1 MATKQDYQ
9 KRNKALSAIVAVL
22 LAIVMC
28 ASVVLGVGFC
38 VYGKNTDDWFK
49 KQDADQ
55 GQEQPEQPEQ
65 PSDDSGENIENT
77 ARVSILSVATI
88 ASEDGTVSKTLT
100 AVVLPDDAPNK
111 AVDWTIKWS
120 DDAPLK
126 DKNISEYITVTPASD
141 GALTATVTAH
151 KSFRGSTAVITV
163 TTREG
168 QYTASTAVT
177 YDGIPS
183 SLSLNTTG
191 FSKNSGVNGFQYI
204 VPVKGTSS
212 IAVSLSNVFGDVG
225 EDFYKNINLEVKGV
239 GEIIVQ
245 DYRSAAGNSSWLGNE
260 STLTLDNIKD
270 SIFSTSYDTT
280 SKSLKISPKKTVE
293 SYYKSVTG
301 GPSGA
306 VTYGKF
312 KSYKANSAGSAGVT
326 PYFKILVR
334 YGDATDGVIAE
345 FMFSIVST
353 VNSVALSET
362 VITF

>member
-1 MATKQDYQ
+1 MNKTEYLTK
-9 KRNKALSAIVAVL
+9 RISGLRAVVAVL
-22 LAIVMC
+22 LAIIMA
-28 ASVVLGVGFC
+28 ASVVLGVGFG

-49 KQDADQ
+49 PKQDSN
-55 GQEQPEQPEQ
+55 QEQQDSEQPGQ
-65 PSDDSGENIENT
+65 PSEGDHVEST
-77 ARVSILSVATI
+77 ARVMLMSGATV
-88 ASEDGTVSKTLT
+88 ASENGSVSKTLT

-191 FSKNSGVNGFQYI
+191 FSKKSGVNGFQYI

-225 EDFYKNINLEVKGV
+225 EDFYKNIKLEVKGV

-245 DYRSAAGNSSWLGNE
+245 DYRSAAGDSSWIGNE
-260 STLTLDNIKD
+260 STLTLDSIKD

-306 VTYGKF
+306 ITYGKF

-345 FMFSIVST
+345 FMYSIVST

>member
-1 MATKQDYQ
+1 MNKTEYLTK
-9 KRNKALSAIVAVL
+9 RISGLRAVVAVL
-22 LAIVMC
+22 LAIIMA
-28 ASVVLGVGFC
+28 ASVVLGVGFG

-49 KQDADQ
+49 PKQDANQKQQD
-55 GQEQPEQPEQ
+55 PEQPGQ
-65 PSDDSGENIENT
+65 PSEGEQVEST
-77 ARVSILSVATI
+77 ARVMLMSGATV
-88 ASEDGTVSKTLT
+88 ASENGSVSKTLT

-225 EDFYKNINLEVKGV
+225 EDFYKNIKLEVKGV

-245 DYRSAAGNSSWLGNE
+245 DYRSVAGGSSWLGNE
-260 STLTLDNIKD
+260 STLTLDSIKD
-270 SIFSTSYDTT
+270 SIFSTSYDVT

>member
-1 MATKQDYQ
+1 MNKTEYLTK
-9 KRNKALSAIVAVL
+9 RISGLRAVVAVL
-22 LAIVMC
+22 LAIIMA
-28 ASVVLGVGFC
+28 ASVVLGVGFG

-49 KQDADQ
+49 PKQDSN
-55 GQEQPEQPEQ
+55 QEQQDPEQPGQ
-65 PSDDSGENIENT
+65 PSEGEQVEST
-77 ARVSILSVATI
+77 ARVMLMSGATV
-88 ASEDGTVSKTLT
+88 ASENGSVSKTLT

-126 DKNISEYITVTPASD
+126 GKNISEYITVTPASD

-151 KSFRGSTAVITV
+151 KSFRGSTAGITV

-225 EDFYKNINLEVKGV
+225 EDFYKNIKLEVKGV

-260 STLTLDNIKD
+260 STLTLDSIKD

>member
-1 MATKQDYQ
+1 MATKQEYQ
-9 KRNKALSAIVAVL
+9 SRNKVLSGIVAALLVL
-22 LAIVMC
+22 VIS
-28 ASVVLGVGFC
+28 ASVILGVGFG
-38 VYGKNTDDWFK
+38 VYGKNVDDWFK
-49 KQDADQ
+49 PKQDNNP
-55 GQEQPEQPEQ
+55 EQSEQPEQ
-65 PSDDSGENIENT
+65 PSEDEKIESEARIMLYSG
-77 ARVSILSVATI
+77 AAVQA
-88 ASEDGTVSKTLT
+88 ADGTVSQTLT
-100 AVVLPDDAPNK
+100 AIITPDDAPNK
-111 AVDWTIKWS
+111 AVDWAIKWS

-126 DKNISEYITVTPASD
+126 DKNISEYITVTPTSD
-141 GALTATVTAH
+141 GALTATVTAR

-191 FSKNSGVNGFQYI
+191 LSKKSGVNNFQYI
-204 VPVKGTSS
+204 VSVNGTSS

-225 EDFYKNINLEVKGV
+225 EDFYKNITITEVKGV
-239 GEIIVQ
+239 GEITVQ
-245 DYRSAAGNSSWLGNE
+245 DYRSVTGSSSWIGNE
-260 STLTLDNIKD
+260 STVTLDSIKD
-270 SIFSTSYDTT
+270 SIFSAEYDAN
-280 SKSLKISPKKTVE
+280 SKSLKITPKKTVE

-312 KSYKANSAGSAGVT
+312 KSYKANSAGAQGVT
-326 PYFKILVR
+326 PYFKIIVR
-334 YGDATDGVIAE
+334 YGDTTNGDVAAE

-353 VNSVALSET
+353 VNSVDLSER